1 MSSRGIVEKILP
13 CSIFHK
19 INGPIYLR
27 RGQEAAA
34 REGFVVLWIKVYY
47 FLLPS
52 INQLG
57 VRRTK
62 KEKANLIF
70 VSAHK
75 IEQAEFPLVVT
86 LKLTFSKL
94 EGTGIWLEVKTGR
107 EESVALNLS
116 VNICPAVMVQI
127 FKHLW
132 TPVMCW
138 EQRKWC
144 REEKHAHDEVST
156 LYRFT

>member
-1 MSSRGIVEKILP
+1 MSSRAIVEKTPL
-13 CSIFHK
+13 CSIFHN
-19 INGPIYLR
+19 INGPIYLQ

-52 INQLG
+52 INQLS

-75 IEQAEFPLVVT
+75 IEQAEFSLVVT

-94 EGTGIWLEVKTGR
+94 EGTRIWLEVKTGR
-107 EESVALNLS
+107 EEPGALNFR
-116 VNICPAVMVQI
+116 VNICPALAVEI
-127 FKHLW
+127 SKHLW
-132 TPVMCW
+132 TPVLCREQRRWCW
-138 EQRKWC
+138 E
-144 REEKHAHDEVST
+144 
-156 LYRFT
+156 

>member
-1 MSSRGIVEKILP
+1 MSSRETVEKTPP
-13 CSIFHK
+13 CSIFHN
-19 INGPIYLR
+19 INGLIYLQ

-52 INQLG
+52 INQLS

-75 IEQAEFPLVVT
+75 IEQVEFPLVVT

-94 EGTGIWLEVKTGR
+94 EGTRIWLEVKTGR
-107 EESVALNLS
+107 EETVALNFS
-116 VNICPAVMVQI
+116 VNICPAVTVEI

-132 TPVMCW
+132 TPVLCS
-138 EQRKWC
+138 EQRRWC
-144 REEKHAHDEVST
+144 RK
-156 LYRFT
+156 